1 VGYKAR
7 AGEQP
12 VKTADTEDESAV
24 PAAQSQ
30 VDASTRPA
38 LIPGDVDSVVEDDG
52 SGMAG
57 GASGATGG
65 SSGTPGHPDSEL
77 SS

>member
-12 VKTADTEDESAV
+12 VKTADTDDESVV
-24 PAAQSQ
+24 PTAQSQ
-30 VDASTRPA
+30 VDASRRPPI
-38 LIPGDVDSVVEDDG
+38 LPEEVDSVVEDDS
-52 SGMAG
+52 SGMLG

-65 SSGTPGHPDSEL
+65 GSGTPGHPDA
-77 SS
+77 